1 VLLRL
6 FSTCEHIFV
15 SLYYHYCTTIVYGF
29 FLCKMWCWNCSGLG
43 CSSCLVRSCLEYW
56 CHLFLYVLT
65 KTMLVSIL
73 LTAAGSL
80 HTETLH
86 VLNTNPTAPLGN
98 PNPYIHLFH
107 LALFIGLF
115 LSSVC
120 SSVEGHFPVAFICF
134 GIWLWSYSGE
144 RTFPRSQFVDCLW
157 LQKLSSFWLESFP
170 PSTERETKNF
180 FVQLLATWPWGHEY
194 AASIFF

>member
-1 VLLRL
+1 
-6 FSTCEHIFV
+6 
-15 SLYYHYCTTIVYGF
+15 
-29 FLCKMWCWNCSGLG
+29 MWCWNCSGLG

-65 KTMLVSIL
+65 KTMLISIL
-73 LTAAGSL
+73 LTADGSL

-134 GIWLWSYSGE
+134 CMAL
-144 RTFPRSQFVDCLW
+144 
-157 LQKLSSFWLESFP
+157 KLL
-170 PSTERETKNF
+170 RRKNF
-180 FVQLLATWPWGHEY
+180 SAFPICWLSMAAKVIQFLIRIVSSLDRARNQELLCSVISHLAVRLWICG
-194 AASIFF
+194 